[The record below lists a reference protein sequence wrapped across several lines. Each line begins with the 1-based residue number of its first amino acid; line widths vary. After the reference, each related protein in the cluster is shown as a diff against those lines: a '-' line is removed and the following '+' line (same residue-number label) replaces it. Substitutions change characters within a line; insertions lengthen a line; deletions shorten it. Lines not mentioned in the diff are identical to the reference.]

1 MWDFVCDKVPIFVHG
16 FEANELGYTLVVFE
30 VQRTQI
36 TGDIER
42 YMSMFCL
49 SLVLCEFFPCD
60 FMSALSWLGHA
71 TFLHLDFVG
80 LFL

>member
-1 MWDFVCDKVPIFVHG
+1 M
-16 FEANELGYTLVVFE
+16 FE
-30 VQRTQI
+30 VQRPQI